1 MECILRVLMVENSDE
16 DVAKLESLLSKDGF
30 DLYSERV
37 ETAEQML
44 ESLKQ
49 KYWDL
54 VLFSNDMDNFTL
66 EDGIKLVRELNPD
79 LPFVVISSEADEE
92 LIVYAMRLGA
102 NDFVSRKK
110 YSRLLSV
117 VRRDVSEFQMIPR
130 IKSSQLQ
137 ISKNEE
143 RYRRIAESI
152 TDVLIVL
159 DSNLKCV
166 YWNRAAEKLTGVST
180 RSALTRPFYELF
192 PENPGL
198 EIQDML
204 KSVLEQPKTTI
215 STFIMIREEKEY
227 HYEICAYPN
236 ESGLTLIIREIPQYQ
251 FTQDLINPQVEKEN
265 QLTQSQKLRIL
276 GLLTSGVAHE
286 VRNPLNAISV
296 VLEALFQELGD
307 KPDYLLYKDHV
318 FTHVERLTRLMQDL
332 LELGKPIERSKVAI
346 VNFYELVK
354 ESVALWKSSGNRSD
368 YTIEIKR
375 SGTEE
380 ELKVKCDPLKL
391 QQVFMNILENAS
403 QHSPKGTVISICV
416 QKEGKYV
423 KVNICD
429 QGTGI
434 KEDNLKRMF
443 EPFFTTRKKGT
454 GLGLAIVKHIL
465 EVHNGTVAI
474 HNSNPGPG
482 CTVDIELPLYQIRK
496 AGKLNTNE
504 PVKMAAV

>member
-1 MECILRVLMVENSDE
+1 MECILRVLMVENSE
-16 DVAKLESLLSKDGF
+16 ENVAKLESVLSRDGF
-30 DLYSERV
+30 DIYTERI

-54 VLFSNDMDNFTL
+54 VLFSNDMENFTL
-66 EDGIKLVRELNPD
+66 ENGIKLVRQSNPH
-79 LPFVVISSEADEE
+79 LPFVVISSESDEE

-102 NDFVSRKK
+102 NDFVSRNK

-117 VRRDVSEFQMIPR
+117 VRRDVSEFQTIPR
-130 IKSSQLQ
+130 IRSNQLQ
-137 ISKNEE
+137 MAKNEE

-166 YWNRAAEKLTGVST
+166 YWNRAAEKLTGVCAK
-180 RSALTRPFYELF
+180 SALTRPFYELF

-204 KSVLEQPKTTI
+204 KSVLAQPKTTV
-215 STFIMIREEKEY
+215 STFIMTKEEKEY
-227 HYEICAYPN
+227 QYEISAYPN
-236 ESGLTLIIREIPQYQ
+236 DSGLTLIIRENSQYQ

-332 LELGKPIERSKVAI
+332 LELGKPIERSKVVI
-346 VNFYELVK
+346 INFYDLVK
-354 ESVALWKSSGNRSD
+354 ESVALWKSSGNRSG
-368 YTIEIKR
+368 YTVEINKEEM
-375 SGTEE
+375 EE
-380 ELKVKCDPLKL
+380 ELKIKGDPLKL

-403 QHSPKGTVISICV
+403 QHSPKGTVISIWI

-423 KVNICD
+423 KVSICD
-429 QGTGI
+429 QGSGI

-465 EVHNGTVAI
+465 EVHNGTVSI
-474 HNSNPGPG
+474 RNSTPGPG

-496 AGKLNTNE
+496 PGKLSSIE
-504 PVKMAAV
+504 SVKMFAI